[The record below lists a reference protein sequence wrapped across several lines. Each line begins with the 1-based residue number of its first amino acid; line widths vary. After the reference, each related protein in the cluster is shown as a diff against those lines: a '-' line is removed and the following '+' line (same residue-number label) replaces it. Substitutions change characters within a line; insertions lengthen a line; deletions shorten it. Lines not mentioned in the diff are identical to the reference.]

1 MKNFILQQCKYTISH
16 KDINPYTFDDFYE
29 YYIKDNIRLTFT
41 YNEHLKHMFKI
52 HSGLEINIILGRTEK
67 QTYIINDIYHMEF
80 NREKFTKVIGE
91 RTQKITRQIVSKYH
105 DEFLVNTKQFFI
117 LVNGI

>member
-1 MKNFILQQCKYTISH
+1 
-16 KDINPYTFDDFYE
+16 
-29 YYIKDNIRLTFT
+29 
-41 YNEHLKHMFKI
+41 
-52 HSGLEINIILGRTEK
+52 
-67 QTYIINDIYHMEF
+67 MEF

-91 RTQKITRQIVSKYH
+91 RTQKITRQVVSQYH